1 MEWISDLE
9 LTTIRVT
16 WRYVAPSV
24 EEEPLTGYKV
34 RYWESDQDV
43 TKANDTIV
51 LIGNSL
57 EATIDTLTPG
67 KSYYLRVLAFSQG
80 GEGKMSSPV
89 WWFQMGDPDQLN
101 GAFSSTD
108 SSIITTLLAVLIQFI
123 VAKIVLSSTSDSE
136 TIPRRVGRLQG
147 WYVTHVTLF
156 FIHSFFTK
164 QSFDLFHF
172 TNQNI
177 STYTA
182 ASDHRP

>member
-57 EATIDTLTPG
+57 EA
-67 KSYYLRVLAFSQG
+67 S
-80 GEGKMSSPV
+80 
-89 WWFQMGDPDQLN
+89 
-101 GAFSSTD
+101 
-108 SSIITTLLAVLIQFI
+108 
-123 VAKIVLSSTSDSE
+123 
-136 TIPRRVGRLQG
+136 
-147 WYVTHVTLF
+147 
-156 FIHSFFTK
+156 
-164 QSFDLFHF
+164 
-172 TNQNI
+172 
-177 STYTA
+177 
-182 ASDHRP
+182 